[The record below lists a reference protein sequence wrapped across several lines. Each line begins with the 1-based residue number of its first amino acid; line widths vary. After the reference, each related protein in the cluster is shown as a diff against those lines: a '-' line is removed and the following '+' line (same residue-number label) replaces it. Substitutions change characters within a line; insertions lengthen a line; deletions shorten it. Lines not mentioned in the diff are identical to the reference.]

1 MKYVL
6 SVAAVLGVVSMVW
19 AVLLKSQKN
28 GQWILLDR

>member
-6 SVAAVLGVVSMVW
+6 SVVAVLIVARVV
-19 AVLLKSQKN
+19 AGLKSQKN